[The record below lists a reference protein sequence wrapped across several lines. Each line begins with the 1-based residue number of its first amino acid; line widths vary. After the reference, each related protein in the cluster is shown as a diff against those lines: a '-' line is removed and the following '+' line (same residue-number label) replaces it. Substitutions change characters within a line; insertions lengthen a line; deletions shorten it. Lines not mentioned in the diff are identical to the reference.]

1 MTRRP
6 KVDHRHRILEIFT
19 KIYEEN
25 NLPENDYKIFA
36 ENLMGVPA
44 LNRRF
49 TGSGPEGDHRLRIL
63 ALFTTIYKKNKLPR
77 HHYEIFVQEL
87 MGVAGD
93 RSKRGE
99 SPRKSIH
106 TKAHKRAPLIPGGVK
121 VPESDSDEEPDV
133 IDLTEA

>member
-63 ALFTTIYKKNKLPR
+63 TLFTTIYKKNKLPR
-77 HHYEIFVQEL
+77 HHYEIFVRAL

-106 TKAHKRAPLIPGGVK
+106 TKAHKRAPLIPGGV
-121 VPESDSDEEPDV
+121 ESDV

>member
-25 NLPENDYKIFA
+25 NFPENDYKIFA
-36 ENLMGVPA
+36 ENLLRVPA

-63 ALFTTIYKKNKLPR
+63 TLFTTIYKKNKLPR
-77 HHYEIFVQEL
+77 HHYEIFVRAL

-106 TKAHKRAPLIPGGVK
+106 AKTHKRAPLIPGGV
-121 VPESDSDEEPDV
+121 EPDV

>member
-36 ENLMGVPA
+36 ENLLRVPA

-63 ALFTTIYKKNKLPR
+63 TLFTTIYKKNKLPR
-77 HHYEIFVQEL
+77 HHYEIFVRAL

-106 TKAHKRAPLIPGGVK
+106 TKAHKRAPLIPGGV
-121 VPESDSDEEPDV
+121 EPDV

>member
-1 MTRRP
+1 MIRRP

-77 HHYEIFVQEL
+77 HHYEIFVRAL

-99 SPRKSIH
+99 SPRKSLGA
-106 TKAHKRAPLIPGGVK
+106 KACKRAPLIPGGVK